1 MAATQTAGLIGTFDY
16 IAPEQIQASPSL
28 DGHADIYALGV
39 VVYQLLTGELPFKHK
54 HTAALLIA
62 HLTQPPP
69 DARDIRPD
77 LPLQVATAIQ
87 RAMAKTPEQ
96 RFGTAAEFAAML
108 GQSECAAG

>member
-1 MAATQTAGLIGTFDY
+1 MIHRL
-16 IAPEQIQASPSL
+16 IAPSCAAII
-28 DGHADIYALGV
+28 GKIGFRRI
-39 VVYQLLTGELPFKHK
+39 GELPFKHK

-87 RAMAKTPEQ
+87 RAMAKTPEL